1 MIQGKNLMAIFF
13 VILELIGRDGLY
25 GAKGAAASAPQKN
38 PHKNTYPR
46 KKLVLL
52 PSSTMTVV

>member
-1 MIQGKNLMAIFF
+1 MAIFF